1 MLQMLNQIHQLEKIS
16 RQLEATPTQRTEWN
30 AAVQHFADDFIMEVD
45 DVPAFGETTHKGIG
59 LLNHPIGDEPREID
73 FLLNVI
79 KENIYNNGINCASG
93 NHLGYIPGGGLFP
106 TALGDYLA
114 AVGNQYAGFFFA
126 NPGAARM
133 ESLLLRWLC
142 EIIGFP
148 STAAGNLTSG
158 GSIANLIAI
167 TAARDEKG
175 ISSKKV
181 TKSVIYLTVQVHHC
195 VQKAIRIAGLVEAH
209 IRYVPMDAHYR
220 MDADALASMVAA
232 DKKARLQPFLV
243 VASAGTTDTGAVDPL
258 DKIAHIAEKYNL
270 WYHIDAAYGGAFI
283 LVDAMKS
290 IFKGIER
297 ADSVAMDPHKGLF
310 ISYGTGAILFKNT
323 KAVMKTHYYRGNY
336 MQDVVEPNDEFNA
349 ADLSPE
355 LTKHFRGL
363 RMWLPLQLFGLK
375 PFRAA
380 LEEKILL
387 CHYFYGEIQKMGFE
401 VGPFPDLSVII
412 YRYVPKNGTDSNIFN
427 EKLVEAIRLDGRVF
441 LSSTTIDGVYWIR
454 LAVLSF
460 RTHLDI
466 IEKCLQAIREKV
478 VILEKE

>member
-1 MLQMLNQIHQLEKIS
+1 MLNQIHQLEQLS
-16 RQLEATPTQRTEWN
+16 RQLEATPIQRAEWN
-30 AAVQHFADDFIMEVD
+30 AAVQHFADNFITEVD
-45 DVPAFGETTHKGIG
+45 DVPAFGETTHQGIG
-59 LLNHPIGDEPREID
+59 LLDHPVSDEPKEID

-79 KENIYNNGINCASG
+79 KENVYNNGINCASG

-126 NPGAARM
+126 NPGAARL

-158 GSIANLIAI
+158 GSIANLIAV
-167 TAARDEKG
+167 TAARDDKG

-181 TKSVIYLTVQVHHC
+181 TKAVIYLTEQVHHC

-209 IRYVPMDAHYR
+209 IRYVPTDAHYR
-220 MDADALASMVAA
+220 MDADALARMVAA
-232 DKKARLQPFLV
+232 DKKARLLPFLV
-243 VASAGTTDTGAVDPL
+243 VASAGTTNTGAVDPL
-258 DKIAHIAEKYNL
+258 DKIADITEKNNL
-270 WYHIDAAYGGAFI
+270 WYHIDAAYGGAFV
-283 LVDAMKS
+283 LVDAMKP
-290 IFKGIER
+290 ILKGMER
-297 ADSVAMDPHKGLF
+297 ADSVTMDPHKGLF
-310 ISYGTGAILFKNT
+310 LSYGSGAILFKNA
-323 KAVMKTHYYRGNY
+323 KAVMKSHYYRANY
-336 MQDVVEPNDEFNA
+336 MQDVIESIDELNA
-349 ADLSPE
+349 SDLSPE

-387 CHYFYGEIQKMGFE
+387 SRYFYEEIQKMGFE

-412 YRYVPKNGTDSNIFN
+412 YRYVPKNGEDANVFN

-441 LSSTTIDGVYWIR
+441 LSSTTLDGIYWIR

-478 VILEKE
+478 AILD

>member
-1 MLQMLNQIHQLEKIS
+1 MLLNQIREAEKIA

-30 AAVQHFADDFIMEVD
+30 VAVQHFADDFIKNVD
-45 DVPAFGETTHKGIG
+45 ALPSFGEDNGSIG
-59 LLNHPIGDEPREID
+59 LRNHPVSEEAKTMD
-73 FLLNVI
+73 FLLELIKKNV
-79 KENIYNNGINCASG
+79 YNNGINCASG

-126 NPGAARM
+126 NPGAVRL
-133 ESLLLRWLC
+133 ENQLLRWLC
-142 EIIGFP
+142 ELIGFP
-148 STAAGNLTSG
+148 TSAAGNLTSG

-181 TKSVIYLTVQVHHC
+181 TKSVIYLTDQVHHC
-195 VQKAIRIAGLVEAH
+195 VQKAIRIAGLGEAH
-209 IRYVPMDAHYR
+209 IRYVPIDAHFR
-220 MDADALASMVAA
+220 MDADRLAQMVAA

-243 VASAGTTDTGAVDPL
+243 VASAGTTSTGALDPL
-258 DKIAHIAEKYNL
+258 DKIADIAEKYKM
-270 WYHIDAAYGGAFI
+270 WYHIDAAYGGAFV
-283 LVDAMKS
+283 LVESMKS
-290 IFKGIER
+290 LFKGMER
-297 ADSVAMDPHKGLF
+297 ADSVTMDPHKGFFL
-310 ISYGTGAILFKNT
+310 SYGTGAILFKNVQ
-323 KAVMKTHYYRGNY
+323 AVFKTHYYRANY
-336 MQDVVEPNDEFNA
+336 MQDATDGSDEFSA

-387 CHYFYGEIQKMGFE
+387 CRYFYEEIQKLGFE
-401 VGPFPDLSVII
+401 VGLYPDLSVMI
-412 YRYVPKNGTDSNIFN
+412 YRYVPQNGMDANVFN
-427 EKLVEAIRLDGRVF
+427 EKLVEMIRIDGRVF

-460 RTHLDI
+460 RTHLDTI
-466 IEKCLQAIREKV
+466 DKCLAVIQEKV
-478 VILEKE
+478 CELEKEG